1 MQHLHLREFEAPM
14 SGALYCTGYMDELAE
29 LFEPDKEV
37 LVYRNQ
43 HELLDKVRYYL
54 AHPDLAEQV
63 RQAGKKRALAEHTYA
78 IRFRQLFKTIGL
90 SK

>member
-1 MQHLHLREFEAPM
+1 MRKFEAPV

-43 HELLDKVRYYL
+43 HELLDKVSYNYL
-54 AHPDLAEQV
+54 SHPTEAEKVRLAG
-63 RQAGKKRALAEHTYA
+63 RARALRDHTYRQ
-78 IRFRQLFKTIGL
+78 RFEALFRTIGL
-90 SK
+90 VNK